1 MVFLVETHTAGFED
15 GMLLFFVNQVA
26 AQASLFGNLPT
37 DSAEEPQ
44 KCWASTLSS
53 PTKNLKRY
61 RLILAVFS
69 CHFT

>member
-44 KCWASTLSS
+44 K
-53 PTKNLKRY
+53 
-61 RLILAVFS
+61 LIKAIVRG
-69 CHFT
+69 

>member
-37 DSAEEPQ
+37 DSAEEP
-44 KCWASTLSS
+44 K
-53 PTKNLKRY
+53 
-61 RLILAVFS
+61 ILVS
-69 CHFT
+69 ILL